1 LPSSSRTAGEHEDL
15 VRTTGQLAR
24 RDLVEIDA
32 GPDLWVSVERNAV
45 SFTVPRLG
53 SYLRGSQ
60 LIA

>member
-1 LPSSSRTAGEHEDL
+1 VIG
-15 VRTTGQLAR
+15 AR
-24 RDLVEIDA
+24 RLTA